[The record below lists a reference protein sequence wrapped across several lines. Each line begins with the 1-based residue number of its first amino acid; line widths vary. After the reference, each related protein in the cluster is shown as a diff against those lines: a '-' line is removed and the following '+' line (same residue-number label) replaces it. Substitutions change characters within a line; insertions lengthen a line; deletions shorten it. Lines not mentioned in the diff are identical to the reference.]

1 MHHVN
6 KKVQVTD
13 EPLIAQI
20 TRRARFLFVLVMVL
34 AAVALALPIVSF
46 TRAQASSAQSNAKK
60 GNLRIQLVPR
70 NRRGFDA
77 QIAMNAIDLLE
88 DGRQTQEIQVLTVTY
103 GAKVDDS
110 IFKNPEA

>member
-6 KKVQVTD
+6 KKVRVTD

-46 TRAQASSAQSNAKK
+46 TRTQASSAQSNAKK

-77 QIAMNAIDLLE
+77 QIAMNC
-88 DGRQTQEIQVLTVTY
+88 
-103 GAKVDDS
+103 
-110 IFKNPEA
+110 N